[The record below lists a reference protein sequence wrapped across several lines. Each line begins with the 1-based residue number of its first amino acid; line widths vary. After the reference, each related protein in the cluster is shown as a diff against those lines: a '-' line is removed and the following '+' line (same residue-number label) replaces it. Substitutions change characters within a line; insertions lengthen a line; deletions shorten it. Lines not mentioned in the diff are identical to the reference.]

1 SQDADRMAQAAAAA
15 SGRRLLTLTAGPP
28 AAGGTFVSRHEG
40 RVVFVR
46 GTTPGETITARL
58 LEDPAEKADARFWR
72 AETIDVLE
80 AGVDRVPTIWPE
92 AGVDGVGGA
101 EWAHIALPAQRRI
114 ASEVMQELL
123 RRAGVT
129 SYPLEQV
136 QVEPAPHDVDGLGWR
151 TRVRFAVDTDGKFGM
166 RGAPAPAA
174 VRARG
179 WRTRVRCAAD
189 TAGRGGMRGWRSHD
203 VRVVGENPLA
213 PEPIREVALG
223 EWTAPAGTEAVDVIA
238 PSAGPAS
245 VVLIGRGLD
254 PASVEIPESWGDA
267 DVAVRTARGLVPLRG
282 DGTVRERVGE
292 RLFTVGATGFWQ
304 SHRRAA
310 ELLTEVV
317 EGVLGAAESG
327 SAWDLYG
334 GVGLFAA
341 TAAEQVGPEGTVVTV
356 EGNRRASQHAA
367 ENLEDLPQVT
377 TATADVTDWVRARRG
392 GVDVVVLDPPRNG
405 AGPELMRLLAAQVR
419 QRIVYVSCEPS
430 TLARDLAAI
439 ESEGWKIVDLRA
451 FDLFPHT
458 HHVESVTVLER
469 ATT

>member
-1 SQDADRMAQAAAAA
+1 MSSDADRMPHAAAAA
-15 SGRRLLTLTAGPP
+15 SGRLLTLTAGPP

-46 GTTPGETITARL
+46 GTAPGETVTVRL
-58 LEDPAEKADARFWR
+58 LEDPAAKADARFWR

-80 AGVDRVPTIWPE
+80 AGVDRVPSVWPE

-136 QVEPAPHDVDGLGWR
+136 QVEPAPHDADGLGWR
-151 TRVRFAVDTDGKFGM
+151 TRVRFAVDADGK
-166 RGAPAPAA
+166 
-174 VRARG
+174 V
-179 WRTRVRCAAD
+179 
-189 TAGRGGMRGWRSHD
+189 GMRGWRSHD
-203 VRVVGENPLA
+203 VRDVGENPLA
-213 PEPIREVALG
+213 AQSIRDLRLG
-223 EWTAPAGTEAVDVIA
+223 EWTAPAGTEAVDAIA

-245 VVLIGRGLD
+245 IVLIGRELD
-254 PASVEIPESWGDA
+254 PATVQIPESWADA
-267 DVAVRTARGLVPLRG
+267 DVAVRTGRGMVPLRG

-292 RLFTVGATGFWQ
+292 RLFRVGATGFWQ

-317 EGVLGAAESG
+317 SGALRAPVGG

-341 TAAEQVGPEGTVVTV
+341 TAAEQVGREGSVVTV
-356 EGNRRASQHAA
+356 EGNRRASQYAA
-367 ENLEDLPQVT
+367 ENLEDHPQVS

-405 AGPELMRLLAAQVR
+405 AGAELMGLLAKAVR
-419 QRIVYVSCEPS
+419 DRIVYVSCEPS

-439 ESEGWKIVDLRA
+439 EGAGWKIVDLRA

-469 ATT
+469 AAT